1 MPDTV
6 PTSALRLHSFRALQP
21 GPRLIV
27 TGAVH
32 GNETCGSQAIER
44 IAAELDSGVLQL
56 QRGSL
61 TMVPVTNPLAYQH
74 GQRMGERNLN
84 RNLYPIDPPQDY
96 EDRIAN
102 VLCPLLAEHDV
113 LLDLHSFQ
121 SPGEPFVML
130 GPQDNAGA
138 LEPFAHAAQEEAL
151 ALRLGPRRIV
161 EGWLQTYAE
170 GVQARLARIDAADC
184 ANRAAAAATPGAAQP
199 GAPEQGGAEPARRP
213 LGIDP
218 RYGVGTTEYMRSQ
231 GGYGVTLECGQHED
245 PQAPQVAW
253 RAIHNTLAQL
263 QMVDAA
269 VPAPVATPQTLRLT
283 QVIDKLHDDDR
294 FTRTWSSYDAIA
306 KGDVVGVRHD
316 GAPVQ
321 APADGFIVFPNPGAS
336 AGNEWFYF
344 AETSARLG
352 VR

>member
-44 IAAELDSGVLQL
+44 IAAELDSGALQL

-61 TMVPVTNPLAYQH
+61 TMVPVTNPLAYQR

-84 RNLYPIDPPQDY
+84 RNLYPSAMPQDY
-96 EDRIAN
+96 EDHIAN

-113 LLDLHSFQ
+113 LLDLHSFH

-130 GPQDNAGA
+130 GPQDNTGV

-170 GVQARLARIDAADC
+170 GVKARLARTRTGD
-184 ANRAAAAATPGAAQP
+184 RASL
-199 GAPEQGGAEPARRP
+199 
-213 LGIDP
+213 LGTDP

-231 GGYGVTLECGQHED
+231 GGYGVTLECGQHDD
-245 PQAPQVAW
+245 PQAPEVAR
-253 RAIHNTLAQL
+253 RAIRHTLALL

-269 VPAPVATPQTLRLT
+269 VPEPVAEPQLLRLN
-283 QVIDKLHDDDR
+283 QVIDKLHADDR
-294 FTRTWSSYDAIA
+294 FTRVWSSYDPVG
-306 KGDVVGVRHD
+306 KGETIGVRHD
-316 GAPVQ
+316 GTPVE
-321 APADGFIVFPNPGAS
+321 ASEDGFIVFPNPAAT

-344 AETSARLG
+344 ARRSQRLRAR
-352 VR
+352 